1 MELILNLTNSFEL
14 ISHKVVEKTELKFVI
29 YKKHGDNVKEV
40 CEQSSLLQST
50 EHPQT

>member
-1 MELILNLTNSFEL
+1 MELILHLTNSFGL
-14 ISHKVVEKTELKFVI
+14 ISHKVVEKELKFVI